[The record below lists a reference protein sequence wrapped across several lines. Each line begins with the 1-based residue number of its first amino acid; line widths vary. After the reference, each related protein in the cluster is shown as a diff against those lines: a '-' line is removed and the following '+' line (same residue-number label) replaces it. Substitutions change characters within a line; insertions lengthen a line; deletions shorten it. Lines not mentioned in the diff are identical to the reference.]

1 MKNILVEEWVHI
13 PEGGKLTIP
22 KSHPLIIV
30 QISTKGR
37 IVTVKG
43 KKGEITKD
51 FRHMPVELQVKK

>member
-1 MKNILVEEWVHI
+1 LKSGFIFPREVSHLYPIILIHA
-13 PEGGKLTIP
+13 
-22 KSHPLIIV
+22 IV
-30 QISTKGR
+30 QITAKGR